1 MGGARV
7 LPRRATD
14 LGFEFRYT
22 EIDPAMEAALR

>member
-7 LPRRATD
+7 PPRRATD

-22 EIDPAMEAALR
+22 EIHPAMEDALR